1 MPNAKHGKGHR
12 HVHEDAHNNN
22 LPNNGHH
29 AVNNRDR
36 VEHQNHQ
43 DNENG
48 GPRFQQCC
56 VPLGCSDDPIDPSD
70 PYDAVRVVCNND
82 MCTLGKWMHKDCFI
96 EWEQSVLS
104 FLRSCGRARSW
115 SEKQRLQNLWTKKGY
130 DLAYK
135 ACDCKCG
142 RGHLRKDLDYIP
154 PPLNDNH
161 KKARKNKKKNDKPMP
176 VVSTNH
182 KSGLNSNGGVN
193 NHHPTQNAHQV
204 DNYQH
209 HVAPAN
215 HSENRKKETPAPPTG
230 STNKRRG
237 SDNSVNNN
245 IPSTSTATVATTGG
259 QGQQVSSSKTR
270 SRTNNVNH
278 TESEP
283 LDNRAQVSNHNLH
296 QSNSNHSGQQAPPPP
311 QTPHT
316 AVIAVAYGL
325 PAGGSALTQRMRTN
339 SMSSTGSVCSQ
350 TSSNGSLPS
359 SAGSSSPLSSSPSN
373 ANVFFAKATTKPGTD
388 QQLANYPAQES
399 EPSCHQQPGN
409 GQTNGVSVFR
419 RRQDLSAFSALPRCK
434 QNPYNIHMEETGL
447 DEDED
452 TRNFVLNSLSTKRMT
467 GLRCVLCKLQL
478 PVFDRF
484 PLLDGTLFLSP
495 QAYDPTVVQVIW
507 EGRIQFLN
515 AVCLGC
521 LQGDGGCQARCS
533 SCHSAWDGRSLV
545 VGTMYTYDVFAAT
558 PCCQKR
564 LTCKHCRRA
573 VVDVTRGLPYYSQ
586 YSRMILC
593 PFCKANDYHFIRPL
607 PETFTLLDVNG
618 SICESH

>member
-22 LPNNGHH
+22 LPNGNH

-36 VEHQNHQ
+36 VEHHNHQ
-43 DNENG
+43 DEEND

-56 VPLGCSDDPIDPSD
+56 VPLGCTDDPIDPAD

-193 NHHPTQNAHQV
+193 NHHPNQNSQV

-209 HVAPAN
+209 LATAN
-215 HSENRKKETPAPPTG
+215 HHADNTTKKKDTPSTSG
-230 STNKRRG
+230 STSKRRG
-237 SDNSVNNN
+237 SDSSVNNN
-245 IPSTSTATVATTGG
+245 STIASSTTTTGSRG
-259 QGQQVSSSKTR
+259 QGNSSKTR
-270 SRTNNVNH
+270 SRNNSVNH
-278 TESEP
+278 TETES
-283 LDNRAQVSNHNLH
+283 LDNIGHFSNHN
-296 QSNSNHSGQQAPPPP
+296 QQKSNNNHSSQQAPQSP
-311 QTPHT
+311 
-316 AVIAVAYGL
+316 VIAVAYGL
-325 PAGGSALTQRMRTN
+325 PAGGPTLIHRMRTN
-339 SMSSTGSVCSQ
+339 SMSSTGSVGSQ
-350 TSSNGSLPS
+350 ASSNGSLPS

-373 ANVFFAKATTKPGTD
+373 INVFFAKPAHKPCPD
-388 QQLANYPAQES
+388 QQLTNHSVQEP
-399 EPSCHQQPGN
+399 EIVRHQQQAN
-409 GQTNGVSVFR
+409 GQPSIVSIFR
-419 RRQDLSAFSALPRCK
+419 RRQDLSAFNALPRCK
-434 QNPYNIHMEETGL
+434 QNPYNIHMEETGME
-447 DEDED
+447 EDED

-484 PLLDGTLFLSP
+484 PLVDGTLFLSP

-521 LQGDGGCQARCS
+521 LQGEGGCQARCS
-533 SCHSAWDGRSLV
+533 SCHSAWDGRALV
-545 VGTMYTYDVFAAT
+545 VGTMYTYDIFAAT

-607 PETFTLLDVNG
+607 PETFSLQDING
-618 SICESH
+618 SICDGN

>member
-1 MPNAKHGKGHR
+1 MPNTKHHRGHR
-12 HVHEDAHNNN
+12 NVHEDAHNNN
-22 LPNNGHH
+22 LPNGNH
-29 AVNNRDR
+29 AVNRDR
-36 VEHQNHQ
+36 MDLQNAQ
-43 DNENG
+43 EDENAG
-48 GPRFQQCC
+48 ARFQQCC
-56 VPLGCSDDPIDPSD
+56 VPLGCTDDPIDPAD
-70 PYDAVRVVCNND
+70 PYDAVKVTCNND
-82 MCTLGKWMHKDCFI
+82 MCNYGTWMHKDCFI

-182 KSGLNSNGGVN
+182 KSGLNSNGGIN
-193 NHHPTQNAHQV
+193 NQHQNASNQV
-204 DNYQH
+204 DNHQH
-209 HVAPAN
+209 HNAHPTDSAAPK
-215 HSENRKKETPAPPTG
+215 KKEAQHANITT
-230 STNKRRG
+230 KRRN

-245 IPSTSTATVATTGG
+245 SSNVTASATTSTQG
-259 QGQQVSSSKTR
+259 QGNRFR
-270 SRTNNVNH
+270 SRN
-278 TESEP
+278 ESVTQNDAEP
-283 LDNRAQVSNHNLH
+283 LDNGDRMNQNLQKSNMNE
-296 QSNSNHSGQQAPPPP
+296 NNQQPAAP
-311 QTPHT
+311 
-316 AVIAVAYGL
+316 IAVAYAV
-325 PAGGSALTQRMRTN
+325 PPGGSLSTQRMRTN

-359 SAGSSSPLSSSPSN
+359 SAGSASPLSSSPTSVN
-373 ANVFFAKATTKPGTD
+373 AFFSKVSIK
-388 QQLANYPAQES
+388 
-399 EPSCHQQPGN
+399 
-409 GQTNGVSVFR
+409 TNTEQHVLGVSGQDQDTSRLQHQGSEQNNCMNIFR
-419 RRQDLSAFSALPRCK
+419 RRQDLSAFSTLPRNK
-434 QNPYNIHMEETGL
+434 QNPYNIHMEETAL
-447 DEDED
+447 EEDED
-452 TRNFVLNSLSTKRMT
+452 TRNFVLSSLSTKRMT
-467 GLRCVLCKLQL
+467 GLRCVLCKLRL

-495 QAYDPTVVQVIW
+495 QAYDPAVVQVIW

-515 AVCLGC
+515 AVCLSC
-521 LQGDGGCQARCS
+521 LQGDGGFQARCS
-533 SCHSAWDGRSLV
+533 SCRTPWDGRALV
-545 VGTMYTYDVFAAT
+545 VGTMYTYDIFAAT

-607 PETFTLLDVNG
+607 PETFSVQEITS
-618 SICESH
+618 SICDSN

>member
-1 MPNAKHGKGHR
+1 MPNAKHSKGHR

-22 LPNNGHH
+22 LPNGHH

-36 VEHQNHQ
+36 MEHQNVQ
-43 DNENG
+43 DDENG
-48 GPRFQQCC
+48 GARFQQCC
-56 VPLGCSDDPIDPSD
+56 VPLGCTDDPIDPSD

-82 MCTLGKWMHKDCFI
+82 VCTLGKWMHKDCFI

-193 NHHPTQNAHQV
+193 NHHSNQNAHQV
-204 DNYQH
+204 DNHQH
-209 HVAPAN
+209 QSINCQQTDNQVTK
-215 HSENRKKETPAPPTG
+215 KKEASSSA
-230 STNKRRG
+230 STTRRRG
-237 SDNSVNNN
+237 SDNAVNNN
-245 IPSTSTATVATTGG
+245 NPTTTTSTAG
-259 QGQQVSSSKTR
+259 QGQTNSTKSR
-270 SRTNNVNH
+270 SRNNSVNH
-278 TESEP
+278 TDSET
-283 LDNRAQVSNHNLH
+283 LDNRGHVSNCNLKKG
-296 QSNSNHSGQQAPPPP
+296 NGNHYSQQAPLAP
-311 QTPHT
+311 
-316 AVIAVAYGL
+316 IAVAYGL
-325 PAGGSALTQRMRTN
+325 PPGSSAPAQRMRTN

-359 SAGSSSPLSSSPSN
+359 SAGSSSPLSTSPSSL
-373 ANVFFAKATTKPGTD
+373 NVFFAKGSSKAGSEQHLVDCPGQD
-388 QQLANYPAQES
+388 QDVPRLP
-399 EPSCHQQPGN
+399 QQGN
-409 GQTNGVSVFR
+409 DQSNVMSIFR
-419 RRQDLSAFSALPRCK
+419 RRQDLSAFSTLPRYK

-447 DEDED
+447 EEDED

-521 LQGDGGCQARCS
+521 LQGEGGCQARCY
-533 SCHSAWDGRSLV
+533 SCHSPWDGRALV
-545 VGTMYTYDVFAAT
+545 VGTMYTYDIFAAT

-573 VVDVTRGLPYYSQ
+573 VVDVTRGLPFYSQ

-607 PETFTLLDVNG
+607 PETFSLQGVTG
-618 SICESH
+618 SICESN